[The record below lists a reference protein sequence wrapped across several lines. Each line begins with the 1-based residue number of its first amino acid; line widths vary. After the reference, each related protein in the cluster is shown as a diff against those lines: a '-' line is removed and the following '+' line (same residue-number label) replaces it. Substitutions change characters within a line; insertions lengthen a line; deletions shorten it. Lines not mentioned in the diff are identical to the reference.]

1 MIQETPRAQ
10 CAGIGADPASYE
22 SVLAQCPVVRLAK
35 LCRTSPLMFG
45 YRLVNFDVRGP
56 QLPLIMIIIN
66 IVTTTTAAAAAPTTT
81 TPATTTTFFI
91 IPHTTSFSPS
101 PSPEAQNVQLKLD
114 LQCRARDT
122 EDFGASK
129 CRGFQ

>member
-1 MIQETPRAQ
+1 MPRAQ
-10 CAGIGADPASYE
+10 CAALGADPASYE

-56 QLPLIMIIIN
+56 QLPLITIIIN
-66 IVTTTTAAAAAPTTT
+66 IVTTTAAAAATTT
-81 TPATTTTFFI
+81 TTTTTI

-122 EDFGASK
+122 EDFWASK

>member
-1 MIQETPRAQ
+1 MPRAQ
-10 CAGIGADPASYE
+10 CAALGADPASYE

-56 QLPLIMIIIN
+56 QLPLITIIIN
-66 IVTTTTAAAAAPTTT
+66 IVTTTAAAAATTT
-81 TPATTTTFFI
+81 TTTI

-122 EDFGASK
+122 EDFWASK